1 MGLLA
6 KKHGWQEVAT
16 VDSFNVS
23 REVLIGRHR
32 YTLFKLDDGIYC
44 TQGSCSHEHSPL
56 CEGIVMGGKIF
67 CEKHG
72 SRFDIKSGQVI
83 DLPATADLK
92 TYEVKVEGGKI
103 FIHT

>member
-32 YTLFKLDDGIYC
+32 YTLFKLEDGIYC

-83 DLPATADLK
+83 DLPATEDLK